1 MRGSVVS
8 APVPPVAALTL
19 ILVVDRRRV
28 RSRGAGKSA
37 SVEGGV
43 GTDCVCVCELDS
55 WVCRLDG
62 DTARRGG
69 ERYNGGVG
77 ASNESR
83 YVRML
88 GARANW
94 SAISNG
100 GKYGL

>member
-8 APVPPVAALTL
+8 APVAALTL
-19 ILVVDRRRV
+19 ILAVDPRRV
-28 RSRGAGKSA
+28 RSRGAGKSG

-43 GTDCVCVCELDS
+43 GTEWVCVCELDS
-55 WVCRLDG
+55 CVCRLDG

-69 ERYNGGVG
+69 EWYNGGVG

-94 SAISNG
+94 SAISKG

>member
-8 APVPPVAALTL
+8 APVSPVAAL
-19 ILVVDRRRV
+19 VVDPRRV

-43 GTDCVCVCELDS
+43 GTVCELDS
-55 WVCRLDG
+55 CVCRLDG

-69 ERYNGGVG
+69 EWYNGGVG
-77 ASNESR
+77 ASNDSR

-94 SAISNG
+94 SAISKG